1 MYIPDIRGRVE
12 EGAEQ
17 HGRRLDD
24 LERAEENARHR
35 RAIGFRSRRWLW
47 LVAAVIVI
55 LVMLF
60 VIFQVVDVPSSSTLP
75 VDGA

>member
-75 VDGA
+75 IDEA

>member
-1 MYIPDIRGRVE
+1 MYIPDIRGRAE

-55 LVMLF
+55 LAMLF

-75 VDGA
+75 IDEA

>member
-1 MYIPDIRGRVE
+1 MYIPDIRGRAE

-47 LVAAVIVI
+47 LVATIIVI
-55 LVMLF
+55 LVVLF
-60 VIFQVVDVPSSSTLP
+60 VIFQVVGVPSADILP
-75 VDGA
+75 GDGA

>member
-24 LERAEENARHR
+24 LERAEENAMHR

>member
-75 VDGA
+75 IDGA

>member
-24 LERAEENARHR
+24 LERAEESARHR

-75 VDGA
+75 IDEA

>member
-55 LVMLF
+55 LAMLF

-75 VDGA
+75 IDGA

>member
-12 EGAEQ
+12 EGTEQ

>member
-35 RAIGFRSRRWLW
+35 RAIGFRSRPWLG

-55 LVMLF
+55 LVVLF
-60 VIFQVVDVPSSSTLP
+60 VIFLVGGVPSSDMLP

>member
-60 VIFQVVDVPSSSTLP
+60 VIFQLVDVPSSSTLP